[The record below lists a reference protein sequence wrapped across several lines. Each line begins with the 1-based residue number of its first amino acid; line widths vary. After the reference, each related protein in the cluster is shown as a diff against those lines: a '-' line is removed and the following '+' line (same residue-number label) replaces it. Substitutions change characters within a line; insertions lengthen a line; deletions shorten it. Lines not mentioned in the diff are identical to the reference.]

1 MNTLDNL
8 IQTQNIGQ
16 THPMFNHNIKP
27 EFTQVLVI
35 IKGNEQTEDI
45 IVGQFFGAMAKQ
57 FASRFVQ
64 KLKG

>member
-1 MNTLDNL
+1 MNRLDDL

-16 THPMFNHNIKP
+16 VHPLFNHGIEP

-35 IKGNEQTEDI
+35 IKGNEQSEDM

-57 FASRFVQ
+57 FASRYVQ
-64 KLKG
+64 KLKE